1 MIRLM
6 YRTSLNGMEGLE
18 ARLSDNALAEMA
30 AQGDG
35 QAFSSLL
42 ERHYDRIFRIALRF
56 CGVREDAEDIA
67 QDVCISLASALR
79 GYRGEAGFTTWL
91 YRIVV
96 NRVRDAQRKASTS
109 ERMHRD
115 YGEVETMRRGE
126 QAALDADLAWLQ
138 ETLEGLGEDLRE
150 TAILVIGEG
159 LPHAEAGEIL
169 GIGESTVSWR
179 MHKLKGQLKEIAEQ
193 QA

>member
-1 MIRLM
+1 MEQKALALRA
-6 YRTSLNGMEGLE
+6 SLDPLWAAQQRFNMEMAE
-18 ARLSDNALAEMA
+18 ARTLI
-30 AQGDG
+30 
-35 QAFSSLL
+35 SS
-42 ERHYDRIFRIALRF
+42 
-56 CGVREDAEDIA
+56 GV
-67 QDVCISLASALR
+67 ISLDEYVAKLR
-79 GYRGEAGFTTWL
+79 
-91 YRIVV
+91 
-96 NRVRDAQRKASTS
+96 
-109 ERMHRD
+109 M
-115 YGEVETMRRGE
+115 E

-159 LPHAEAGEIL
+159 LTHAEAGEIL

>member
-1 MIRLM
+1 MM
-6 YRTSLNGMEGLE
+6 LE
-18 ARLSDNALAEMA
+18 ETEASDL
-30 AQGDG
+30 DLIG
-35 QAFSSLL
+35 QAQKGDRAAFGTLV
-42 ERHYDRIFRIALRF
+42 ERHYGFVYRVAWRW
-56 CGVREDAEDIA
+56 CGSKPDAEDIA

-109 ERMHRD
+109 ERVHRD

-159 LPHAEAGEIL
+159 LTHAEAGEIL